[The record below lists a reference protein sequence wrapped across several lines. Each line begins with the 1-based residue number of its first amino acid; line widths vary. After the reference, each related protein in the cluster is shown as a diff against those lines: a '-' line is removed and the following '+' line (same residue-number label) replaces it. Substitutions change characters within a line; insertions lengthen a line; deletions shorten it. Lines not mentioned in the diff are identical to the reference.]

1 MFLKSRNVDKNIIG
15 IDLGTTNSLAAY
27 IKDNKSIVIKDT
39 DGKKVVP
46 SIVYLSNNEELI
58 GNKAKNMLITDP
70 LNTIFASKRLIG
82 RKLSDSIFKSDNE
95 NFLQKLPYLTK
106 EDCSG
111 RVKIITEKG
120 VFSPVEIG
128 AKILKYIKEYVSKVI
143 GKDVGSAVITVPAY
157 FNDTQRQAIKDAG
170 QLTGWNVLR
179 IINEPTTAAL
189 AYGLDKKREGYIAV
203 YDLGGGTFDIS
214 ILEIKDGIFQVK
226 STNGNTFLGGEDF
239 DSEFVKFLANMFH
252 MKEGIDISSNKEA
265 LNKLKISAEIA
276 KKKLTDRKNVNVFVE
291 NIVDGLDF
299 DVDVSREQFNSS
311 VKRVA
316 LRTIEPCEEAVKDAG
331 ITKDQIKDVVVVGGM
346 TKVPLV
352 REIVKDIFK
361 IEPKTDIDSDEAVA
375 KGAAIQGGIISGNI
389 KDALL
394 LDVIPLS
401 LGIET
406 LGGVYSKIINK
417 NTTIP
422 FKQTETFSTSKD
434 NQTDVE
440 INVFQGERLMVEDN
454 IQLGKI
460 KLSNI
465 PKAKRGVPKIDVTFE
480 ADVNGILKVSAVER
494 NSNVKQEVKIES
506 AGGLS
511 KEELEKLIKESKE
524 NQLKDS
530 IKKQRIEFTNKV
542 IDETNDFISGEKK
555 LPKEI
560 LDKILQLRK
569 SAKLKDND
577 LNKLKNDFDS
587 LIRII
592 K

>member
-157 FNDTQRQAIKDAG
+157 FNDTQRQATKDAG
-170 QLTGWNVLR
+170 QLAGWNVLR
-179 IINEPTTAAL
+179 IINEPTAAAL

-276 KKKLTDRKNVNVFVE
+276 KKKLTDRKNVNLFVE

-299 DVDVSREQFNSS
+299 DLDVSREQFNSS

-316 LRTIEPCEEAVKDAG
+316 LRTIEPCEEAIKDAG

-361 IEPKTDIDSDEAVA
+361 IEPKTDIDPDEAVA

-569 SAKLKDND
+569 SVKLKDND

>member
-157 FNDTQRQAIKDAG
+157 FNDTQRQATKDAG
-170 QLTGWNVLR
+170 QLAGWNVLR
-179 IINEPTTAAL
+179 IINEPTAAAL

-361 IEPKTDIDSDEAVA
+361 IEPKTDIDPDEAVA